1 MANKPADAEHP
12 FGHGRIEYI
21 TAMVVSFMVMLVGL
35 QFVKTSFNRSQ
46 WADFIYICKQ

>member
-21 TAMVVSFMVMLVGL
+21 TAYDCFFYGYACW
-35 QFVKTSFNRSQ
+35 FNLLKLHLK
-46 WADFIYICKQ
+46 DN